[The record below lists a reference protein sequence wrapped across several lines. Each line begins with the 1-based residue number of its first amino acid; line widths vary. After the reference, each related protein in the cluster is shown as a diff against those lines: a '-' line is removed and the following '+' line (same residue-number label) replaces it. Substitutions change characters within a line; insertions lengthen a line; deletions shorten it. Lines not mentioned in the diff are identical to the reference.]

1 MLRRWRNF
9 RPTPTMQPTHVVIV
23 DKPGAP
29 QSVVAALGAGV
40 AADSP
45 DLQALQVMNY
55 TLGGSFASRINMNLR
70 EKNGYTYGANSQYT
84 FYRGGGTFAAS
95 GLVRTDITGPAAKEL
110 MYEIKRFPTAPPTEA
125 ELNEAKDARVQSL
138 PGQFETT
145 GAIAGSISSIFLFNR
160 PLDYYATLP
169 AKYRAVTSADV
180 ARVATED
187 VHPDELVI
195 LVVGDRS
202 KIEKQLK
209 EADLGPIEYRD
220 GQGNPV
226 PEKK

>member
-1 MLRRWRNF
+1 MWSSSTSRARRSCRWLR
-9 RPTPTMQPTHVVIV
+9 
-23 DKPGAP
+23 
-29 QSVVAALGAGV
+29 LGRGV

-45 DLQALQVMNY
+45 ELQALQVMNY

-70 EKNGYTYGANSQYT
+70 EKNGYTYGANSQYAS
-84 FYRGGGTFAAS
+84 YRGGGSFVAG
-95 GLVRTDITGPAAKEL
+95 GLVWTDITGPAAKEL
-110 MYEIKRFPTAPPTEA
+110 MYEITRFLTAPSTEA
-125 ELNEAKDARVQSL
+125 ELKEAKEARMQSL

-145 GAIAGSISSIFLFNR
+145 GAIAGSISSLFLFNR
-160 PLDYYATLP
+160 PLNYYATLP

-202 KIEKQLK
+202 K
-209 EADLGPIEYRD
+209 
-220 GQGNPV
+220 N
-226 PEKK
+226 